1 MDQERRGLVTTY
13 DLLHEAIKET
23 YDSLLTSLD
32 TRYAGTDRQLR
43 AQLNSLGTML
53 PTVQMHLI
61 MCTTFSSTAN
71 KFEFLTM
78 AHHLID
84 RLTALAHLTYPL
96 RPGHTSDLATDYK
109 VRFVECLEPVLS
121 SLGVAGPPE
130 AAANTANGHGGH
142 RGGGEGG
149 EQAGLANGGVASSGR
164 AASKSLPT
172 TPKHRSAARV
182 EFQTDFPE
190 HCQMFDGHMKVLNK
204 RFGGIKGAVSD
215 LHRDVTTRRC
225 LTSYDRVEDIVREC
239 VTIKTDLDRADDM
252 MDEHKMEFEKRWQ
265 QEQLR
270 IKTEQAMF
278 NEQVST
284 VHILYLDCSVENMRC
299 ECFRAAINCFRWK
312 CCAEFGVRSWDISPD
327 IYFVSKVVRNGEYKV
342 DRRQILWRV
351 RLCARVISTR

>member
-149 EQAGLANGGVASSGR
+149 DQAGLANGGVASSGR

-284 VHILYLDCSVENMRC
+284 VQLVSMMTWADE
-299 ECFRAAINCFRWK
+299 
-312 CCAEFGVRSWDISPD
+312 
-327 IYFVSKVVRNGEYKV
+327 IYFVS
-342 DRRQILWRV
+342 
-351 RLCARVISTR
+351 RL